1 MNLKEF
7 VVDVKDF
14 PQKGIVFKD
23 ITPLLNNKDA
33 FKYMI
38 DTIAEF
44 VKQLDVDV
52 IVAPEA
58 RGFLLASAV
67 AYATNKRFV
76 LVRKPNKLPREVY
89 DVEYSLEYGTNHQ
102 QIHKEDLKPN
112 DKVVVIDD
120 VLATG
125 GTMQAIIDLV
135 KLSKAQVVGMS
146 FLIDLTF
153 LHKEDLFSEYQ
164 VQKLIKY

>member
-14 PQKGIVFKD
+14 PKQGIVFKD

-33 FKYMI
+33 FKYTI
-38 DTIAEF
+38 DQMADF
-44 VKQLDVDV
+44 VKKLDVDV
-52 IVAPEA
+52 VVAPEA

-67 AYATNKRFV
+67 AYAANKRFV

-102 QIHKEDLKPN
+102 QIHVGDLKPN

-135 KLSKAQVVGMS
+135 KLSKAEVIGMS

-153 LHKEDLFSEYQ
+153 LHDVNLFDQYKL
-164 VQKLIKY
+164 QKLIKY